1 MCPACLASA
10 AVVMAGV
17 LSSGG
22 LAALVAKV
30 VTVKKPA
37 ALGKNLIQL
46 RRNDDG
52 YRGNEHAKDEGC
64 AASGVAGSA
73 ERTVD

>member
-22 LAALVAKV
+22 LAALVVKV
-30 VTVKKPA
+30 VMVKKPA
-37 ALGKNLIQL
+37 EWEKINS
-46 RRNDDG
+46 
-52 YRGNEHAKDEGC
+52 AKEK
-64 AASGVAGSA
+64 
-73 ERTVD
+73 